1 MTKPNSQANELSL
14 DQLDGI
20 NGGTFEQL
28 GLRWG
33 FGEPV
38 SSAQAEGGMTTTIGT
53 KRKNDTLVGRNRN

>member
-1 MTKPNSQANELSL
+1 MSQPNNQSNELYL

-28 GLRWG
+28 GLRRG

-38 SSAQAEGGMTTTIGT
+38 SKAQAEGGMTTTIGT
-53 KRKNDTLVGRNRN
+53 KRKGRIVGWN